1 MSLLSRRLF
10 CILGLGW
17 LALPGGCLSPTL
29 PLPPPD
35 SPNVES
41 AGQGLVT
48 LSGSIPEPRASVYAA
63 NDATGVYAG
72 QKADEAGRY
81 RFQIAAEPGDPMRL
95 WYDIGSERSGSR
107 PFDIPRFGLESMSRP
122 NLVGPDADGFVTL
135 SGIVSEPLAQ
145 VFVTNLGAGVTD
157 DVPSD
162 EEGRY
167 AIQIEATSGD
177 ELELWYKFG
186 SDFSPVIAIE
196 VP

>member
-1 MSLLSRRLF
+1 MSPLSRRLF
-10 CILGLGW
+10 CVLGFALI
-17 LALPGGCLSPTL
+17 ALPGGCLSPTL

-35 SPNVES
+35 TPNVES

-48 LSGSIPEPRASVYAA
+48 LSGSIPEARAEVYAA

-72 QKADEAGRY
+72 QKVDDAGHY
-81 RFQIAAEPGDPMRL
+81 QFQIAAEPGDPMRL
-95 WYDIGSERSGSR
+95 WYDFGSERSGYR
-107 PFDIPRFGLESMSRP
+107 PFDIPRFELESMARP
-122 NLVGPDADGFVTL
+122 NLAGPDADGFVTL
-135 SGIVSEPLAQ
+135 SGIVPEPLAQ

-167 AIQIEATSGD
+167 AIQIEAISGD

-186 SDFSPVIAIE
+186 SDLSPVIAIE